1 MILVRR
7 SLLLVDISPEMD
19 RLVTSLPG
27 SRFVPQSLTW
37 ATVESAM
44 LRAQPNSIL
53 IVEPFD
59 PSSPVGTFARIEA
72 LQNLLRRRPVI
83 PVVAVATHPESN
95 AEVYAALLRDGLT
108 EWLDLARES
117 CRFAVER
124 RLRHAAAITVQKL
137 LDRALVSP
145 LSSRTRALLGEA
157 SDVAASGGNV
167 PDLAMTLGVADR
179 TVSRWLARADLPPP
193 RRLLAWIRLLLV
205 AEYLDRD
212 QHTLEAIAR
221 ATGYSSGASVKTA
234 LRSFLRATPRALR
247 QRGAFETVA
256 QHFGDELRAIREA
269 RRASGRPPRTWLN

>member
-7 SLLLVDISPEMD
+7 SLLLVDVSPEMD
-19 RLVTSLPG
+19 SLVSTLPE

-37 ATVESAM
+37 ATVESAL

-59 PSSPVGTFARIEA
+59 LSSPARTFAKLEA

-108 EWLDLARES
+108 EWLDLARE
-117 CRFAVER
+117 CCGFAVER

-137 LDRALVSP
+137 LDRALPSP

-157 SDVAASGGNV
+157 SEVAASGGHV
-167 PDLAMTLGVADR
+167 PDLARALGVAER
-179 TVSRWLARADLPPP
+179 TVSRWLARADLPAP

-234 LRSFLRATPRALR
+234 LRSFLSATPRELR
-247 QRGAFETVA
+247 QRGAFATVA
-256 QHFGDELRAIREA
+256 RLFADELRGIREA